1 MGNYLLTYKRFGDSA
16 VLIEWPK
23 SISIKIL
30 NNIRQFAIEIEKC
43 NDEAILDVSYVYSS
57 LVIIYDVKKYSFQ
70 KIVLFLKSVYKS
82 TFISIITTKN
92 VWQIPVCYDV
102 DFGID
107 LGVLAS
113 EKKLL
118 TEDIISLHTSSCY
131 TVYGIGFLPGFLY
144 LGGLKEKL
152 HLPRRSTPRLEVP
165 KGSVAIGGNQT
176 GIYPQN
182 SPGGWHIIGRTPV
195 SMFDVKKDIP
205 CNILPGDE
213 IKFEAIS
220 REEYDSLLKTQE
232 IGAYELKNISN
243 D

>member
-1 MGNYLLTYKRFGDSA
+1 VSNYLLTYKPFGDSA

-23 SISIKIL
+23 LISIKIL
-30 NNIRQFAIEIEKC
+30 NNIRQFAIEIEKQ
-43 NDEAILDVSYVYSS
+43 NNQAILDISYVYSS
-57 LVIIYDVKKYSFQ
+57 LLIIYDVNNYSFQ
-70 KIVLFLKSVYKS
+70 KAVPFLKSVYKS
-82 TFISIITTKN
+82 TYFSKISVKSI
-92 VWQIPVCYDV
+92 WQIPVCYDV

-107 LGVLAS
+107 LGILAS

-118 TEDIISLHTSSCY
+118 IQEIISLHTSCCY

-144 LGGLKEKL
+144 LGGLTEKL
-152 HLPRRSTPRLEVP
+152 HLPRRSTPRLDVP

-195 SMFDVKKDIP
+195 SMFKVKNDVP
-205 CNILPGDE
+205 CHILPGDE

-220 REEYDSLLKTQE
+220 REEYDSALKTQK
-232 IGAYELKNISN
+232 IGAYKLKNISN